1 MEEMDIVMIGIG
13 VGFLAISFAYVKAC
27 DSL

>member
-1 MEEMDIVMIGIG
+1 MDIVMIGIG